1 MSSQEKTNK
10 EKRFKL
16 MPNGAANTNLYQL
29 CSYQNPKTLQ
39 FTWIDN
45 FGKVHVGSDQPNSGI
60 RQHVFNS
67 QFPFYE
73 IVIKENMLPEPKKK
87 LEAEIAWY
95 KAWPLVGR
103 ALPDGAI
110 DSYPHENHKAQFFR
124 EYDNGRNKD
133 EALLQR
139 LQPLRYYDYEEIQS
153 ISLKDARF
161 KRKLGTALEAIT
173 GNKDLLTKISYLL
186 GINPYGMDADS
197 IEFAIDEAVTNG
209 TKGNDFLRIIDEED
223 YNDAYT
229 YAVNVGITMG
239 IIVVNEDGFYQYNS
253 NPIARK
259 KESVIAH
266 MKEKSYDFNGLI
278 SDLAEKS
285 IVIDLDAKKNKKKNS
300 TNAKSDEGQGIVTK
314 TGAANDDAI

>member
-39 FTWIDN
+39 FTWVDN
-45 FGKVHVGSDQPNSGI
+45 FDKVHTGSDQPTSGI
-60 RQHVFNS
+60 KQHVFNS

-73 IVIKENMLPEPKKK
+73 IVIKDNMMPEPRKKM
-87 LEAEIAWY
+87 EALINWY

-110 DSYPHENHKAQFFR
+110 DSYPHENHKTQFAR
-124 EYDNGRNKD
+124 EYANGANAK

-153 ISLKDARF
+153 ISLSDARF

-173 GNKDLLTKISYLL
+173 GNKDVLTKIAYLL
-186 GINPYGMDADS
+186 GINPYGMDADD
-197 IEFAIDEAVTNG
+197 IEFAIDESVSNG
-209 TKGNDFLRIIDEED
+209 SKGNDFLRIISDQD
-223 YNDAYT
+223 YNDPYT
-229 YAVNVGITMG
+229 YAVNVGITLG
-239 IIVVNEDGFYQYNS
+239 ILLKNEDGFFQYNG

-266 MKEKSYDFNGLI
+266 MKEKAYDFNALV

-285 IVIDLDAKKNKKKNS
+285 IIIDTTSKKSVSKKITEKPN
-300 TNAKSDEGQGIVTK
+300 EGAPISVAK
-314 TGAANDDAI
+314 TGAALDEDI